1 MPLGLDPPPPAPLSR
16 RDLRIAFAGLML
28 TLTVAALD
36 QNIVG
41 TALPRIVSDLG
52 GLDHLSWVVTA
63 FMLAS
68 TTTTPLYGKL
78 SDLYGRRP
86 LFIVAIVIFLLGSA
100 LCGLA
105 ASMTQLILFRG
116 VQGLGAGGLISL
128 AQITIADLVSP
139 RERGRYQGL
148 FAAVFAVCSIAGPLL
163 GGFLT
168 DALSWRWIFYVNLP
182 IGAAALVLITL
193 GVPRLSRHLEH
204 RIDYLGALWLSA
216 ATTSLLLALSWG
228 GTTFSWSSPVIIG
241 FAIAAA
247 LQYALLVLQERMAPE
262 PLLPLRLFGNA
273 VFVVAVAVTGLT
285 AMALMGS
292 FVFLPTFFQLVIG
305 ASPSAS
311 GLMTAPLM
319 IGLILASIVGGRIVA
334 RTGRYK
340 ALPVI
345 GLAVAIVTFL
355 ALAYASERRAGMV
368 IFEIVLPVL
377 GAGLGL
383 VMPNLTV
390 AIQNAVD
397 RLDIGV
403 ATSGASFARSLG
415 GAFGVAAAGA
425 ILSRALAGLAPAAGG
440 AAAGM
445 SQIADLPL
453 ALRDALLD
461 AYRQATAETFLAAAA
476 VVAAALV
483 IVLFL
488 PEWPLRADDAQ
499 MARAASR
506 HEA

>member
-1 MPLGLDPPPPAPLSR
+1 
-16 RDLRIAFAGLML
+16 
-28 TLTVAALD
+28 
-36 QNIVG
+36 
-41 TALPRIVSDLG
+41 
-52 GLDHLSWVVTA
+52 
-63 FMLAS
+63 
-68 TTTTPLYGKL
+68 
-78 SDLYGRRP
+78 
-86 LFIVAIVIFLLGSA
+86 
-100 LCGLA
+100 
-105 ASMTQLILFRG
+105 
-116 VQGLGAGGLISL
+116 
-128 AQITIADLVSP
+128 
-139 RERGRYQGL
+139 
-148 FAAVFAVCSIAGPLL
+148 
-163 GGFLT
+163 
-168 DALSWRWIFYVNLP
+168 
-182 IGAAALVLITL
+182 
-193 GVPRLSRHLEH
+193 
-204 RIDYLGALWLSA
+204 
-216 ATTSLLLALSWG
+216 
-228 GTTFSWSSPVIIG
+228 
-241 FAIAAA
+241 
-247 LQYALLVLQERMAPE
+247 
-262 PLLPLRLFGNA
+262 
-273 VFVVAVAVTGLT
+273 
-285 AMALMGS
+285 
-292 FVFLPTFFQLVIG
+292 
-305 ASPSAS
+305 
-311 GLMTAPLM
+311 
-319 IGLILASIVGGRIVA
+319 
-334 RTGRYK
+334 
-340 ALPVI
+340 
-345 GLAVAIVTFL
+345 
-355 ALAYASERRAGMV
+355 MV